1 MAQGKASGRPGN
13 GRRADPR
20 YANGTIVRRNDGIRR
35 DRVRGTFTGK
45 RIAAHLRAN
54 PGDTW
59 IFDKGSHLYHRT
71 GLSAGTG
78 SRTLSATTHR
88 AAPSYSVRSA
98 VRWCL
103 SIRYA
108 MPAANSKII
117 SSHRPRLLLL
127 VLGAML
133 LVSVLPLGLYHR
145 QVLQLSQEKLTD
157 TESVQQTE
165 VTRSVGEEV
174 QLFDANLYQQLI
186 SGRQILAVTGLLDQV
201 DDPAHAPQVTRLLE
215 NLVASNPNILYLT
228 AVGKGAKGTGA
239 GNIRADQDPFV
250 GKALQRAFSACL
262 QSVVFR
268 SEPLALGPDN
278 RPAFVMAIP
287 LHVAGQFNGMLAAV
301 VSLDGILSRL
311 QETSVRGRTVFIVDH
326 NGHVIVHPDTR
337 QVVPGSD
344 LRTSSYIVAQM
355 TLIPKDLRTT
365 ETVQHFNTVEN
376 GKNAE
381 MIGTY
386 STIPDLGWAVV
397 AQRSLE
403 KARGDAGVNEL
414 NAQALKFVIMVT
426 LAALIL
432 GYLFAVGISTPI
444 RALASSTRAISRGE
458 FHERATIRGAAEIS
472 ELAQTF
478 NNMADDIES
487 FIARLKQAAQE
498 NRDLFLGSIRMLAA
512 AIDEKDPYTRGHSDR
527 VAKYAVMLGQQLG
540 LSAEE
545 LDRLRIA
552 SLLHDV
558 GKIGVDD
565 RVLKKPGAL
574 TPEEFLVMKQHPT
587 KGANIMRPVAQLK
600 DMLPGIELHHEHVD
614 GRGYP
619 YGLKGED
626 IPLMARI
633 IAVADTLD
641 AMTTNRPYQSALEL
655 SDALRHIRKVAGTK
669 FDLRVVDALDSVV
682 QSGQLRLTNL
692 LVEVPA

>member
-1 MAQGKASGRPGN
+1 MPATDNKIIASG
-13 GRRADPR
+13 
-20 YANGTIVRRNDGIRR
+20 
-35 DRVRGTFTGK
+35 
-45 RIAAHLRAN
+45 
-54 PGDTW
+54 
-59 IFDKGSHLYHRT
+59 
-71 GLSAGTG
+71 
-78 SRTLSATTHR
+78 
-88 AAPSYSVRSA
+88 
-98 VRWCL
+98 
-103 SIRYA
+103 
-108 MPAANSKII
+108 
-117 SSHRPRLLLL
+117 RPRLLLL

-186 SGRQILAVTGLLDQV
+186 SGRQILALTGLLDQV

-228 AVGKGAKGTGA
+228 AVGKAAKGTGA

-287 LHVAGQFNGMLAAV
+287 LHVAGQFDGMLAAV

-344 LRTSSYIVAQM
+344 LRASSYIVAQM

-414 NAQALKFVIMVT
+414 NAQALKFVMVVT
-426 LAALIL
+426 FAALVL

-487 FIARLKQAAQE
+487 FIARLQQAAQE

-527 VAKYAVMLGQQLG
+527 VAKYAVMFGQQLG
-540 LSAEE
+540 LSAED

-574 TPEEFLVMKQHPT
+574 TPEEFVVMKQHPT

-641 AMTTNRPYQSALEL
+641 AMTTNRPYQSAMDLEFAMNRIL
-655 SDALRHIRKVAGTK
+655 GLANTK
-669 FDLRVVDALDSVV
+669 FDAAVVDALDRAVRA
-682 QSGQLRLTNL
+682 GKIRLSAT
-692 LVEVPA
+692 LVEV